1 MKSIFKSNQVKI
13 EEYCFIKGDNT
24 FYVVKTQDVGLESH
38 VHRHIADFVVEPRPH
53 RQREK

>member
-24 FYVVKTQDVGLESH
+24 FYVVKTQDLGLESH